1 MPKYV
6 FKGEKLHIQEDLTD
20 PIEKVKQRAR
30 KEGTIKLTTLSTEEK
45 DKLLLALAKRQG
57 LPLE

>member
-6 FKGEKLHIQEDLTD
+6 FKGEKLYIQEGLTD
-20 PIEKVKQRAR
+20 PIERVMQQTR
-30 KEGTIKLTTLSTEEK
+30 KGGTIKLTTLSTKEK
-45 DKLLLALAKRQG
+45 DKLLLALAKKQG

>member
-20 PIEKVKQRAR
+20 PIEKVERQAR
-30 KEGTIKLTTLSTEEK
+30 KGGTIKLTTLSTEEK